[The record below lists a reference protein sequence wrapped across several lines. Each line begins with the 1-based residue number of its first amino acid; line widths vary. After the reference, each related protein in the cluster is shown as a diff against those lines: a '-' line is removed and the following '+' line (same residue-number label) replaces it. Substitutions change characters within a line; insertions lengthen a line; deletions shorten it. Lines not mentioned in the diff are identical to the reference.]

1 MAQIRYVPLGHRM
14 SIRMGRLLDTMSH
27 FPPYRWSMDVMRR
40 MGFTGRTL
48 VIAIPW
54 IWLVLF
60 FLIPF
65 VIVMKISFADTRLG
79 VPPYTSLVEWGQ
91 AGYLQ
96 LKLNVGNYLF
106 ILKESLYFEAFL
118 SSLKVASISTILC
131 LLLGYP
137 MSYGIARANASW
149 RNTLLLLIILPFWT
163 SFLVRVYAWIGLLRN
178 NGLINNMLMG
188 LGIIDEPIVMMQ
200 TDFAMY
206 IGIVYSYLPFMILP
220 LYSNLEKHD
229 NTLLEAAVDLGARPF
244 RAFLQVTLPLS
255 MPGVIAGSML
265 VFIPAVGEFVI
276 PRLLGGTDS
285 LMIGRVL
292 WDEFFSNRNWPMA
305 SAVAIALLL
314 VLVLPIMLFQYF
326 QAKETAGAAHR

>member
-1 MAQIRYVPLGHRM
+1 MAKVSYVPLGRRISSGLEEFLQLCM
-14 SIRMGRLLDTMSH
+14 TTST
-27 FPPYRWSMDVMRR
+27 YRWSSDVLRR
-40 MGFTGRTL
+40 LGVTGRSV

-54 IWLVLF
+54 IWLLLF

-65 VIVMKISFADTRLG
+65 VIVLKISFADTRLG
-79 VPPYTSLVEWGQ
+79 VPPYTPLWEWSGEH
-91 AGYLQ
+91 YLQ
-96 LKLNVGNYLF
+96 LKLNIENYLF
-106 ILKESLYFEAFL
+106 LAKDSLYLDAFL
-118 SSLKVASISTILC
+118 SSLKVAGISTIFC

-137 MSYGIARANASW
+137 MAYAIARSSANW
-149 RNTLLLLIILPFWT
+149 RNTLLLLIVLPFWT

-178 NGLINNMLMG
+178 NGLINNVLMG
-188 LGIIDEPIVMMQ
+188 LHIIDEPIVMMQ

-229 NTLLEAAVDLGARPF
+229 NTLLEAAVDLGATPF
-244 RAFLQVTLPLS
+244 RAFLRITLPLS
-255 MPGVIAGSML
+255 MPGVIAGAML

-292 WDEFFSNRNWPMA
+292 WDEFFSNRNWPGA
-305 SAVAIALLL
+305 SAVAIMLLL
-314 VLVLPIMLFQYF
+314 VLVFPIMIFQRF
-326 QAKETAGAAHR
+326 QAQESGGVGHR